1 MRVLQGLM
9 IESASDI
16 LLNVSDLQTYFPFG
30 GRWVGQRRWVRAVDG
45 VNLTVKRGEVLGL
58 VGESGSG
65 KTTLGRSV
73 LRLIEPTGG
82 SVWFDGIDVLGLSGV
97 QMRRLRKRM
106 QVVFQDPYKSLSP
119 RMQIGQIIA
128 EPIRLHSVVPEDGVE
143 DRVVE
148 LLGKVGLE
156 TYFRRRYPHEMSGGQ
171 RQRIAIARALALEP
185 DFIVADEPVS
195 ALDVSVQ
202 AQILNILLELQ
213 RSEGIA
219 LLFISHDLAVVE
231 RVANRI
237 AVMYRGKIVEVA
249 DAGQLIDTPLHPYT
263 QALISAVP
271 TGRPGKRKPRVRLAA
286 ESSLLGEP
294 IKGCPFAPRCAEV
307 QGICRQV
314 MPKLER
320 KYGGH
325 EAACHVR

>member
-45 VNLTVKRGEVLGL
+45 VSLTVKRGEVLGL

-82 SVWFDGIDVLGLSGV
+82 SVWFDGIDVLRLSGV
-97 QMRRLRKRM
+97 EMRRLRKRM

-128 EPIRLHSVVPEDGVE
+128 EPIRLHSVVPEDRVE

-156 TYFRRRYPHEMSGGQ
+156 TYFRQRYPHEMSGGQ

-286 ESSLLGEP
+286 ETSLLGEP

>member
-1 MRVLQGLM
+1 M
-9 IESASDI
+9 IDSASDI
-16 LLNVSDLQTYFPFG
+16 LLNVSDLQMDFPFG
-30 GRWVGQRRWVRAVDG
+30 GRWVGARRWVHAVDG

-65 KTTLGRSV
+65 KTTLGRAM

-82 SVWFDGIDVLGLSGV
+82 SVHFDGVDVLSLSAV

-119 RMQIGQIIA
+119 RMQIGRIIA
-128 EPIRLHSVVPEDGVE
+128 EPIRLHGVVPEAGVE

-156 TYFRRRYPHEMSGGQ
+156 PYFRHRYPHEMSGGQ

-237 AVMYRGKIVEVA
+237 AVMYQGKIVEVA
-249 DAGQLIDTPLHPYT
+249 EAGHLIDAPLHPYT
-263 QALISAVP
+263 QALIAAVP
-271 TGRPGKRKPRVRLAA
+271 RGVPGRSPGRVRLPT
-286 ESSLLGEP
+286 EPQLLAGP
-294 IKGCPFAPRCAEV
+294 TQGCPFAPRCAEV

-314 MPKLER
+314 LPKLER